1 MSSFLGFLS
10 FFCILCA
17 YVPLWGRIILGW
29 RQPREEREPL
39 PRVTWLL
46 WLYVDLALAL
56 PASGVL
62 ALQMWAYVAG
72 SLFIASCAF
81 VRGNSRWSHETT
93 VVFVLGVA
101 AIIAR
106 FFVEEEWAASVLLVA
121 AASVGALELC
131 ERLWHHPRAQG
142 LFAWILFWIGG
153 FAGLFALPS
162 WSTAGAVAP
171 AGFLIVQSII
181 LAIVFRRA
189 LQRLALAVFRLP
201 RRLAVAEE
209 ADERPQFRLAA

>member
-93 VVFVLGVA
+93 AVFVLGVA

-121 AASVGALELC
+121 
-131 ERLWHHPRAQG
+131 
-142 LFAWILFWIGG
+142 
-153 FAGLFALPS
+153 
-162 WSTAGAVAP
+162 